1 MKRKLFTFLFAFLAT
16 LSGAVWGQSYD
27 AALTVG
33 GNVEDKLIISS
44 GWRSIYISMNTK
56 YQKSNDQI
64 IVPDHLGNIEIT
76 LDNIDID
83 VRLGADTENGN
94 PDPEVDNN
102 NAGHCALEIGSGTYV
117 TLKWIGNNK
126 LWSSSQRA
134 GINVKPGAT
143 LKMVGPD
150 VGSLEAGSLCNGSRT
165 NITHGAGIGGDQYE
179 PSFGTIIIES
189 GKVTAISQ
197 ARAVLSADIN
207 AAAIGGGYDLDKGGS
222 KEGSIIILGGNVT
235 AKCEYLDGTT
245 GAKNGANIGSSY
257 QGTCD
262 EITILGGVINA
273 SEGTGIGNGFEASDN
288 TKPQVIIA
296 PETKEETLS
305 VTGKVNNAH
314 NQLDSRFQFKSG
326 SVTIPEDKQV
336 YIPNLD
342 KFSGGG
348 TVNAFHINLM
358 NAEKINDSGHS
369 EEHTISNFPAEI
381 VATYYGKATTEKKIN
396 IPVNLTCSW
405 EHHFM
410 GWFRDGGIDEKK
422 EVTIPTDRE
431 PNEIDN
437 IYSAQTVWVDN
448 HYDIVVANGHTWDA
462 DDPETNAPT
471 IPVVPE
477 EAVTF
482 LTFELNK
489 GTANTRLDQVRLSD
503 NKPNKFI
510 GTPHLLSDEQSAN
523 LDKVFVTVKVIGSQ
537 SEEGKE
543 VKTPIFIHSG
553 NLVVTSITLTS
564 NHKYTASAHN
574 NSKEEPGHAF
584 SFEVSGLPKDYTLTE
599 GVHFYVSEYT
609 YEGQT
614 IEASK
619 EGESV
624 QFLNAGDY
632 TNIKLKAIIPKQGDQ
647 YAISFKTNTG
657 VEHET
662 TLAGSLRI
670 SQQDLTI
677 TFNELTEEHIGKTLD
692 VADFCT
698 YEGNIAGQ
706 VPAFVGTIEVASTLN
721 ENGKYDVIFTGVK
734 IKDNNSFLVKNYNP
748 IWNLANGISI
758 TLDKDGNGK
767 TEIDNPNPNPDGDGD
782 GDEDGDGDSDIR
794 LYRIYT
800 DEVCAGVELEYSRE
814 VVKGGQS
821 TIVTVNVEKGYD
833 ASALKLSFKC
843 GLYGDWEPLTLN
855 KDGQYQ
861 IKNIWKDIYVRAEGV
876 VTGMEDIDGAARVY
890 AKDGSLYIYTPQQD
904 DITVVSMTG
913 AVVKRTKQIGL
924 QSYPLNQGIYVVRV
938 GEQVFKIRVK

>member
-1 MKRKLFTFLFAFLAT
+1 MRKLFTFLFAFLAT

-33 GNVEDKLIISS
+33 GNAEDKLIISS

-83 VRLGADTENGN
+83 VRLGADTKKGN

-134 GINVKPGAT
+134 GINVKPGAI

-150 VGSLEAGSLCNGSRT
+150 VGSLEAGSLCNGSST

-189 GKVTAISQ
+189 GEVTAISQ
-197 ARAVLSADIN
+197 ARAVPSADIN
-207 AAAIGGGYDLDKGGS
+207 AAAIGGGYDQNKGGS

-245 GAKNGANIGSSY
+245 GARNGANIGSSY
-257 QGTCD
+257 RGTCD

-273 SEGTGIGNGFEASDN
+273 SDGGTGIGNGNGTQDR
-288 TKPQVIIA
+288 TQPQVIIA
-296 PETKEETLS
+296 PETQEETLD
-305 VTGKVNNAH
+305 VTGNVVNVN
-314 NQLDSRFQFKSG
+314 NQLDYRNQSKYG
-326 SVTIPEDKQV
+326 SVTIPADKQV
-336 YIPNLD
+336 YIPNLNNF
-342 KFSGGG
+342 KGGG
-348 TVNAFHINLM
+348 TVNAFHINLT
-358 NAEKINDSGHS
+358 NTEITNDPGHS
-369 EEHTISNFPAEI
+369 GEHTISNFPAEI
-381 VATYYGKATTEKKIN
+381 VATYYGKATTLKEIS
-396 IPVNLTCSW
+396 IPVDLTCSW

-410 GWFRDGGIDEKK
+410 GWFRDRGIDENDVKA
-422 EVTIPTDRE
+422 TIPRDKE
-431 PNEIDN
+431 PTGIDD
-437 IYSAQTVWVDN
+437 IYSAKTVWVDN
-448 HYDIVVANGHTWDA
+448 HYDIVVENGHTWVA
-462 DDPETNAPT
+462 DDPKTNAPT

-477 EAVTF
+477 EAVNS
-482 LTFELNK
+482 LMFELNK
-489 GTANTRLDQVRLSD
+489 GAANTRLDLVDLSD
-503 NKPNKFI
+503 NKFI
-510 GTPHLLSDEQSAN
+510 GTPLLLPDEQSAN
-523 LDKVFVTVKVIGSQ
+523 LDNVFVTVKVIGGQ
-537 SEEGKE
+537 SEGKKVE
-543 VKTPIFIHSG
+543 TPIFIHSG
-553 NLVVTSITLTS
+553 NLVVESITLTS
-564 NHKYTASAHN
+564 NHKYTGSAHN
-574 NSKEEPGHAF
+574 NSKEDPDHAF
-584 SFEVSGLPKDYTLTE
+584 SFEVSGLPEGYTLTE

-609 YEGQT
+609 YEGKIIPET
-614 IEASK
+614 K

-632 TNIKLKAIIPKQGDQ
+632 TNIKLKAIMPELGEQ

-657 VEHET
+657 EEHET
-662 TLAGSLRI
+662 TLTGPLSI
-670 SQQDLTI
+670 SQQNLTI
-677 TFNELTEEHIGKTLD
+677 TFNELTEEHIGKTLN

-698 YEGNIAGQ
+698 YEGNLVGQ
-706 VPAFVGTIEVASTLN
+706 VPAFEGTIEVASTLN

-833 ASALKLSFKC
+833 ASALKLSYKE
-843 GLYGDWEPLTLN
+843 GMYGEWKPLTLN

-861 IKNIWKDIYVRAEGV
+861 IKNIWNDIYVRAEGV
-876 VTGMEDIDGAARVY
+876 VTGMEDIDGTARVY

-904 DITVVSMTG
+904 DIAVISMTG
-913 AVVKRTKQIGL
+913 SVVKRTKQIGL

-938 GEQVFKIRVK
+938 GEQVFKVRVK